1 MSLVRSGHQFAVV
14 ICVAATTGLSAVPAA
29 AQSPTNQSQD
39 VQTLHQPAPSPI
51 INPPVPTTLTCAEFN
66 DIRKSGNKPLLGATI
81 LWFDGY
87 YSGRSGLTELPA
99 GWLRTVA
106 QGAGGMCAMTVNA
119 HRTVLDVIG
128 QLHRDYGSQT
138 NTSFPADG
146 QKGPK

>member
-1 MSLVRSGHQFAVV
+1 MSLVRSDHLFAVV

-29 AQSPTNQSQD
+29 AQLPTNQSQN
-39 VQTLHQPAPSPI
+39 VQTHDQPGPSPI
-51 INPPVPTTLTCAEFN
+51 VNPPVPTTLTCAEFN
-66 DIRKSGNKPLLGATI
+66 DARKSGNKALVGATI

-119 HRTVLDVIG
+119 HRAVLDVIG
-128 QLHRDYGSQT
+128 QLHRDYGGLT
-138 NTSFPADG
+138 RHFPAGG
-146 QKGPK
+146 QEGPK

>member
-1 MSLVRSGHQFAVV
+1 MDLVRSNHLFAVV
-14 ICVAATTGLSAVPAA
+14 ICVAAATGLSAVSAA
-29 AQSPTNQSQD
+29 ARLPTNQSQS
-39 VQTLHQPAPSPI
+39 VHQPAPSPI
-51 INPPVPTTLTCAEFN
+51 VNPPVPTTLTCAEFN
-66 DIRKSGNKPLLGATI
+66 DVRKSGNKALLGATI

-119 HRTVLDVIG
+119 HRTVLDVIV
-128 QLHRDYGSQT
+128 QLHRDYGSQN
-138 NTSFPADG
+138 NTSFPAGG